1 MNRYGMFYVQ
11 TSTLLPSMH
20 QKLAKHGMWCMQNSQ
35 LSSKTHVEFEHNFNE
50 RETFRVI
57 SICIVRKIAA

>member
-1 MNRYGMFYVQ
+1 MNRYGMFFVQ

-20 QKLAKHGMWCMQNSQ
+20 QKLAKHGMWFMQNNQ
-35 LSSKTHVEFEHNFNE
+35 LSSKTHVKFEHKFNE
-50 RETFRVI
+50 EEAFRVV